1 MAQELDS
8 LQPVTPSTG
17 VLALV
22 RRADHRFD
30 QWIQGWN
37 PYRPE
42 RLMPRDIEPMQIDEH
57 VVKVKVTRFIM
68 IAATLFFI
76 WACVAPLDGGVTMQG
91 NVTVAGYRKAIQSAS
106 GGVVQAILIHEG
118 DKVKAGQVLIRVNPL
133 TADANLAGAESD
145 YVDVLVRESRLKAL
159 SMGAS
164 SISWSPEL
172 EQFGHNRQ
180 IEDAKAFQVRLF
192 NARRNVQAQQVAG
205 LREQSAGLNAAIS
218 SHEVQLRTLGQELD
232 NTRRLAKDGFVPQAQ
247 VNQTERTK
255 ADQDAAM
262 ASTRSQ
268 IGSIQAQIA
277 GLDAAFAKEISDEA
291 ATVQKSREA
300 AVAKLQAAKFDQ
312 SNTALRAPVDGTIVN
327 LQVYTVGGVIGAG
340 TVLAEIVPSHGKLV
354 VETQVPSKSIDKVKV
369 GLPVS
374 LRFSAFNTSTTP
386 IVDGRVLNVGV
397 DRLKSVPG
405 QEPKPGQDDFYLAQV
420 ETTEEGAKKIADLKV
435 QTGMPVDVIVKTG
448 ERTFMSYLLKPLTDK
463 FALAFK

>member
-1 MAQELDS
+1 MAREIDS
-8 LQPVTPSTG
+8 LQPVTPTTG

-30 QWIQGWN
+30 QWVQGWN

-42 RLMPRDIEPMQIDEH
+42 RLVPRDIEPMRIDEQ
-57 VVKVKVTRFIM
+57 VIRVKTARFIM
-68 IAATLFFI
+68 IAATMFFI
-76 WACVAPLDGGVTMQG
+76 WACVAPLDGGVTMTG
-91 NVTVAGYRKAIQSAS
+91 NVTVAGYRKSVQSAS

-118 DKVKAGQVLIRVNPL
+118 DKVQAGQVLIRVNPL
-133 TADANLAGAESD
+133 NADANLAGAQSD
-145 YVDVLVRESRLKAL
+145 YVDVLVRESRLRAL
-159 SMGAS
+159 STGAA
-164 SISWSPEL
+164 SITWSPEL
-172 EQFGHNRQ
+172 AQFGNNRQ
-180 IEDAKAFQVRLF
+180 VADAKAFQVRLF
-192 NARRNVQAQQVAG
+192 NARRSQQAEQVAG
-205 LREQSAGLNAAIS
+205 LRQQMAGLTAAIS
-218 SHEVQLRTLGQELD
+218 SHQVQLRTLGEELD

-255 ADQDAAM
+255 ADQDAQM
-262 ASTRSQ
+262 ANTRSQ
-268 IGSIQAQIA
+268 IGGLQAQIA
-277 GLDAAFAKEISDEA
+277 GVEAAFAKEISDEA

-300 AVAKLQAAKFDQ
+300 ATTKLQAAKFDQ
-312 SNTALRAPVDGTIVN
+312 DNTTIRAPVDGTVVN
-327 LQVYTVGGVIGAG
+327 LQVFTVGGVISAG
-340 TVLAEIVPSHGKLV
+340 TVLAEIVPAKGKLV

-386 IVDGRVLNVGV
+386 VVEGRVLTVGV
-397 DRLKSVPG
+397 DRLKAKPG
-405 QEPKPGQDDFYLAQV
+405 EEPKEGQDDFYLAQV
-420 ETTEEGAKKIADLKV
+420 ETTEAGAKKIANLKV

>member
-1 MAQELDS
+1 MAGEIDS
-8 LQPVTPSTG
+8 IQPVTPATG
-17 VLALV
+17 IFALV
-22 RRADHRFD
+22 RRTDHRLD

-37 PYRPE
+37 PYRLD
-42 RLMPRDIEPMQIDEH
+42 RLTSRDLEPMRIDEH
-57 VVKVKVTRFIM
+57 VIKVKVARFIL

-76 WACVAPLDGGVTMQG
+76 WACVAPLDGGVTMPG
-91 NVTVAGYRKAIQSAS
+91 NVTVAGYRKSLQSS
-106 GGVVQAILIHEG
+106 TGGVVEAILIHEG
-118 DKVKAGQVLIRVNPL
+118 DKVKAGQVLIRINPL
-133 TADANLAGAESD
+133 SADANLATTQSD

-159 SMGAS
+159 STGAS
-164 SISWSPEL
+164 SITWSPEL
-172 EQFGHNRQ
+172 AQFSDNIQVQG
-180 IEDAKAFQVRLF
+180 AKAFQVRLF
-192 NARRNVQAQQVAG
+192 NARRSQQAEQIAG
-205 LREQSAGLNAAIS
+205 LREQMAGLTAAIS
-218 SHEVQLRTLGQELD
+218 SHQVQLRTLGQELE

-255 ADQDAAM
+255 AEQDAQM

-300 AVAKLQAAKFDQ
+300 AVTKLQAAKFEQ
-312 SNTALRAPVDGTIVN
+312 NNTALRAPVDGTVVN
-327 LQVYTVGGVIGAG
+327 LQVFTVGGVVSAG
-340 TVLAEIVPSHGKLV
+340 TVLAEVVPADGKLV

-369 GLPVS
+369 GLPVD
-374 LRFSAFNTSTTP
+374 LRFSAFNISTTP
-386 IVDGRVLNVGV
+386 VIEGRVLNVGV
-397 DRLKSVPG
+397 DRLKVKPG
-405 QEPKPGQDDFYLAQV
+405 EEPKAGQDDFYLAQV
-420 ETTEEGAKKIADLKV
+420 ETTAAGAKKLANLKV